1 MPDSAILSKVASL
14 LVAGLYAS
22 LAFVGVFPHNAIG
35 VIAGTIFLSLPLI
48 WFSES
53 ISRWRAFAGIA
64 TGRRAEPSFM
74 IAFTGWAI
82 LVILPP
88 AVAWLYMQTPDVKI
102 MPH

>member
-1 MPDSAILSKVASL
+1 
-14 LVAGLYAS
+14 
-22 LAFVGVFPHNAIG
+22 
-35 VIAGTIFLSLPLI
+35 
-48 WFSES
+48 
-53 ISRWRAFAGIA
+53 
-64 TGRRAEPSFM
+64 M